1 MMCLNLPVFKRW
13 LRGMSRCQWRHG
25 VQEILVFLVQSGV
38 LKLRLKVL
46 PCGAAGSLLWW
57 SQDRVLQRQSRV
69 CKSQCRWNPAS
80 LVFLRY
86 ILIMSNIRLKCLNFR
101 VNNCSYITVTN
112 TMLSEK
118 LFSKWLLCIS
128 SLANI
133 YIIYSVQNFSPFQ
146 CSPNNSFLYLFFLCN
161 VLSGSC
167 RCWGITR

>member
-1 MMCLNLPVFKRW
+1 MMCLNLSVFKRW
-13 LRGMSRCQWRHG
+13 PRGMSRCQWRHG
-25 VQEILVFLVQSGV
+25 VQEILVFLVQSGA
-38 LKLRLKVL
+38 LKLCLWVL

-57 SQDRVLQRQSRV
+57 SRGRFLQSQSRV
-69 CKSQCRWNPAS
+69 CKSQCRWTPAS

-86 ILIMSNIRLKCLNFR
+86 ILIMSNIRLKCSNFR
-101 VNNCSYITVTN
+101 VNKCSYITVRN

-133 YIIYSVQNFSPFQ
+133 YIYTVQNFSLFQ
-146 CSPNNSFLYLFFLCN
+146 CSPNNSFLYLFLHN
-161 VLSGSC
+161 VLSGSY